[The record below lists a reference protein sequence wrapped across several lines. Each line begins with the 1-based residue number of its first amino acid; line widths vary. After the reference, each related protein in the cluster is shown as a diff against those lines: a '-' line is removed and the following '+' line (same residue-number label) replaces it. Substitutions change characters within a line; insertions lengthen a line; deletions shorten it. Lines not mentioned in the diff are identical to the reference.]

1 MNIKSLL
8 GSIFNQKNLD
18 NTIKSL
24 DKGMNSFNKGMQ
36 DFGNSM
42 DEVTKEISE
51 DVEQSKSNAKS
62 RAIKDKENLDKIWG
76 KKDKD

>member
-1 MNIKSLL
+1 MNFK
-8 GSIFNQKNLD
+8 SIFTLKNL
-18 NTIKSL
+18 NSCL
-24 DKGMNSFNKGMQ
+24 ESFDKGMESFNKGLK

-51 DVEQSKSNAKS
+51 DVEQSKSNAKF